1 MIQDANSEE
10 VGPERDCTEEKYL
23 IAILIVSPLEFRT
36 NCKGEKKPD
45 TLGETYEYS
54 FS

>member
-36 NCKGEKKPD
+36 NCKGGKNYVLMREYI
-45 TLGETYEYS
+45 TTYT
-54 FS
+54 